1 MIPGNKVKPQ
11 AQVQVNIKDTETIV
25 CEKSGNGLFI
35 QSFFL
40 KKISAIVSPTGKESI
55 VPIQVYSCGNC
66 GKVPKV
72 FIEGAGLGSLEE
84 QPKEDAL
91 SRPDLMG

>member
-25 CEKSGNGLFI
+25 SEKCGNGLFI

-40 KKISAIVSPTGKESI
+40 KKISALVSPTGQESI
-55 VPIQVYSCGNC
+55 VPVHVYSCGNC
-66 GKVPKV
+66 GHINRKLNPT
-72 FIEGAGLGSLEE
+72 LEQGE
-84 QPKEDAL
+84 EDNN
-91 SRPDLMG
+91 

>member
-25 CEKSGNGLFI
+25 CEKCGNGLFI

-40 KKISAIVSPTGKESI
+40 KKISALVSQTGQESI
-55 VPIQVYSCGNC
+55 VPVQVYSCGNC
-66 GKVPKV
+66 GHINRKLNPTLEQGEEDDNLKEK
-72 FIEGAGLGSLEE
+72 FI
-84 QPKEDAL
+84 
-91 SRPDLMG
+91 